1 MNTATTPR
9 NKMTGF
15 AARGGIDT
23 SDLVNYPDAR
33 YWRNSAEATKAE
45 IYFLCPE
52 SYEKHIEQV
61 LAAVWNDRFSWL
73 DIYRQSLIVLDFLQ
87 SHKEVLIER
96 KS

>member
-15 AARGGIDT
+15 AMRGGIDT

-45 IYFLCPE
+45 IYLLCPE
-52 SYEKHIEQV
+52 SYEKDIQRV
-61 LAAVWNDRFSWL
+61 LVKVWNDQFSWL
-73 DIYRQSLIVLDFLQ
+73 DIYKQSLIVLEFLQ
-87 SHKEVLIER
+87 SHKDMLTA
-96 KS
+96 